1 MPDKGMEEDVFAQP
15 VGLHDSADAPS
26 SRPSLAEQGHPRA
39 MSTALTN
46 VRVLLAHGF
55 VDDRAVLV
63 DAGRIVGIVAAT
75 DPRAAHADTID
86 LGGGFLIPGFID
98 CQVNGGGGV
107 LFNDAPTVE
116 TIATIGEAHRRYGT
130 TGFLPTLISDDFDVM
145 RAAISAVDAAIEQG
159 VPGVLGIHLEGPFL
173 APERHGAHDAGK
185 FVVPDRAA
193 IELASSLREGRT
205 LLTLAPD
212 RVSPEAIR
220 ALVARGV
227 IAAAGHT
234 AATYDQ
240 TRVALDAGVT
250 GFTHLYNAMTP
261 LTGRAPG
268 VVGAALE
275 DPNSW
280 CGIIVDNFHAHPASF
295 RVALAAKPRGKVILV
310 TDAMPPVG
318 AASPEFSLY
327 GQAITVQEGRCV
339 NAAGSLAGSAL
350 DMASAVRNTV
360 WSVGVPLEEAA
371 RMAATYPAQ
380 FLGLDDRGEIVSGQR
395 ADFVVL
401 DASLALS
408 HVIVN
413 GMIVGGATV

>member
-1 MPDKGMEEDVFAQP
+1 MTQ
-15 VGLHDSADAPS
+15 
-26 SRPSLAEQGHPRA
+26 
-39 MSTALTN
+39 ALLN
-46 VRVLLAHGF
+46 ARVLLDDGF

-63 DAGRIVGIVAAT
+63 EAGRIVAIVAAD
-75 DPRAAHADTID
+75 DPRVADADRVD
-86 LGGGFLIPGFID
+86 LDGGFLLPGFID

-116 TIATIGEAHRRYGT
+116 TIAAIGAAHRRYGT

-145 RAAISAVDAAIEQG
+145 RAAIAAVDAAIEQR
-159 VPGVLGIHLEGPFL
+159 VPGVIGIHLEGPFL
-173 APERHGAHDAGK
+173 APERQGAHDPGK
-185 FVVPDRAA
+185 FVIPDEAA
-193 IELASSLREGRT
+193 IDLAASLRHGRT

-212 RVSPEAIR
+212 RVSPDAIR

-227 IAAAGHT
+227 IVSAGHT
-234 AATYDQ
+234 AATYEQ
-240 TRVALDAGVT
+240 TRAALDAGVT

-275 DPNSW
+275 DANSW

-295 RVALAAKPRGKVILV
+295 RVALAAKPRGKLFLV

-327 GQAITVQEGRCV
+327 GQAITVENGRCV

-350 DMASAVRNTV
+350 DMTSAVRNTV
-360 WSVGVPLEEAA
+360 QSLGLPLEEAA

-380 FLGLDDRGEIVSGQR
+380 FLGLSDRGRIATGQR

-401 DASLALS
+401 DPNLALKQ
-408 HVIVN
+408 VI
-413 GMIVGGATV
+413 IGGVAA